1 MVSQNTDTQQ
11 GWALTLVFGVVAVI
25 ITVVTGLTVHQ
36 HQHQHQYPQRAT
48 LKTVSALTAV
58 EDTPDPVVSLP
69 ADLTA
74 SATQAAS
81 DAASVVVDHG
91 VVKFY
96 FESGESNLAVGALAA
111 LSDMVKRAQ
120 SGHKL
125 VISGFHDA
133 TGNAAKN
140 ADLAKQRALVVRD
153 ALMTAGVAKQKIK
166 LNKPEEMTGN
176 VSDAEARRVEITIE

>member
-1 MVSQNTDTQQ
+1 MVSQNADTQQ
-11 GWALTLVFGVVAVI
+11 GLALTLVFGVVALI

-36 HQHQHQYPQRAT
+36 HQYPHRVT
-48 LKTVSALTAV
+48 LKTGSALTAV
-58 EDTPDPVVSLP
+58 ADTPEPVVLLP

-74 SATQAAS
+74 SATQAAL

-96 FESGESNLAVGALAA
+96 FESGESNLAAGALAA

-140 ADLAKQRALVVRD
+140 ADLARQRAFVVRN
-153 ALMTAGVAKQKIK
+153 ALMAAGVAKQKIK
-166 LNKPEEMTGN
+166 INKPEEMAGN

>member
-11 GWALTLVFGVVAVI
+11 GLALTLVFGVVALI
-25 ITVVTGLTVHQ
+25 ITAVTGVTVHQ
-36 HQHQHQYPQRAT
+36 HQYPHHAT
-48 LKTVSALTAV
+48 LKTGFVLTAV
-58 EDTPDPVVSLP
+58 ADTSEPVVLLP

-74 SATQAAS
+74 SASATQAAL

-153 ALMTAGVAKQKIK
+153 ALMAAGVSKQKIK
-166 LNKPEEMTGN
+166 INTPEEMAGN

>member
-1 MVSQNTDTQQ
+1 MVSQNADTQQ
-11 GWALTLVFGVVAVI
+11 GLALTLVFGVVAMI

-36 HQHQHQYPQRAT
+36 HQHQQRVT
-48 LKTVSALTAV
+48 LKTGFALTAV
-58 EDTPDPVVSLP
+58 ADTPDPVVLLP
-69 ADLTA
+69 ADLTD

-96 FESGESNLAVGALAA
+96 FQSGESNLAVGALAA

-120 SGHKL
+120 SGRRL

-153 ALMTAGVAKQKIK
+153 ALMAAGVAKQKIK
-166 LNKPEEMTGN
+166 INKPEEMAGN

>member
-1 MVSQNTDTQQ
+1 MVSQNADTQQ
-11 GWALTLVFGVVAVI
+11 GLALTLVFGVVALI

-36 HQHQHQYPQRAT
+36 HQYPHRVT
-48 LKTVSALTAV
+48 LKTGSALTAV
-58 EDTPDPVVSLP
+58 ADTPEPVVLLP

-74 SATQAAS
+74 GASATQAAL

-96 FESGESNLAVGALAA
+96 FESGESNLAAGALAA

-120 SGHKL
+120 SGRRL

-140 ADLAKQRALVVRD
+140 ADLARQRAFVVRN
-153 ALMTAGVAKQKIK
+153 ALMAAGVAKQKIK
-166 LNKPEEMTGN
+166 INKPEEMAGN

>member
-1 MVSQNTDTQQ
+1 MVSQNADTQQ
-11 GWALTLVFGVVAVI
+11 GLALTLVFGVLAVI

-36 HQHQHQYPQRAT
+36 HQQRVT
-48 LKTVSALTAV
+48 LKTGFAPTAV
-58 EDTPDPVVSLP
+58 ADTPDPVVLLP
-69 ADLTA
+69 ADLTT

-96 FESGESNLAVGALAA
+96 FESGESNLAAGALAA

-120 SGHKL
+120 SGRRL

-153 ALMTAGVAKQKIK
+153 ALMAAGVAKQKIK